1 MAETLELEVFNCVVK
16 HGSYAKAA
24 DELSLSPSGV
34 SRIVSRLEERLGAR
48 LVQRTTRKLSLTEAG
63 TAFHART
70 AQLLLD
76 LAEAEAEVREATLKP
91 HGTLRVTAPVVLG
104 QLHVAPLFEG
114 LLRQHPELSLDLSL
128 TDRFVDLID
137 EGLDLAI
144 RVGALPDSRL
154 MVRRL
159 CSNHRI
165 LVAHADYL
173 EQHGTP
179 TQPSDLA
186 QHDCLIFTQFSR
198 PREWRLVGPEGLTS
212 VTVRARIASNNPM
225 VLTES
230 AKRGFGIT
238 LGATL
243 SIAPALLAG
252 ELVRVLPDYEFEASA
267 IFALYPSA
275 RQLSTKVRAA
285 LDYLAQHLK
294 DPPSWDRAMAGRV
307 QGF

>member
-1 MAETLELEVFNCVVK
+1 
-16 HGSYAKAA
+16 
-24 DELSLSPSGV
+24 
-34 SRIVSRLEERLGAR
+34 
-48 LVQRTTRKLSLTEAG
+48 
-63 TAFHART
+63 
-70 AQLLLD
+70 
-76 LAEAEAEVREATLKP
+76 
-91 HGTLRVTAPVVLG
+91 
-104 QLHVAPLFEG
+104 
-114 LLRQHPELSLDLSL
+114 
-128 TDRFVDLID
+128 
-137 EGLDLAI
+137 
-144 RVGALPDSRL
+144 